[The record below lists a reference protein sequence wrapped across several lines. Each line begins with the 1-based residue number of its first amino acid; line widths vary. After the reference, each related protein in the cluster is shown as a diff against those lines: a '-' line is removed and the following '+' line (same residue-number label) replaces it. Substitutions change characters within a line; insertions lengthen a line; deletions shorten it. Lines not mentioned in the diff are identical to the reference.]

1 MKITSIR
8 YSRLFNTG
16 NFTNEQITVTADLQP
31 EEDME
36 SCLTH
41 LARRVAE
48 LNRFLNALRDLDDR
62 IQQAQLQIS
71 LIQGLIADGHADANA
86 EPHLRE
92 WEAKAAYL
100 KKRRA
105 TIFETLNRAGWEQAA
120 QLILNEQREA
130 EG

>member
-16 NFTNEQITVTADLQP
+16 DFTNEQITVTADLQP

-36 SCLTH
+36 SCLIH

-48 LNRFLNALRDLDDR
+48 INRFLNALRDLNDR
-62 IQQAQLQIS
+62 IQVAQSQIS
-71 LIQGLIADGHADANA
+71 LIQALIADGAGDHAKTS
-86 EPHLRE
+86 LKE

-105 TIFETLNRAGWEQAA
+105 TILSTLNQAGWQQAT
-120 QLILNEQREA
+120 QLILNEQKEA